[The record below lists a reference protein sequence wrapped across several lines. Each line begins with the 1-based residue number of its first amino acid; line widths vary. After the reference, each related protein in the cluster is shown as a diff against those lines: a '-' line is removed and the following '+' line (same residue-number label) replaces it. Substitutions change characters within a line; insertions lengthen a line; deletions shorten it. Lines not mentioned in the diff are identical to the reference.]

1 MRSLPTLLLLAIAL
15 LPAPLFAQEAAP
27 AAAEQS
33 IKPGINEKFLDPEL
47 DVDAWVKR
55 FEVESR
61 EIFHA
66 REDVVKALNLKPG
79 DRIADIG
86 TGTGVFIE
94 PFATAVGKDGWVY
107 GVDIAPKFVERVGK
121 LAEEK
126 GFENVTPVVCGEDDV
141 RLAPGSVDVAFICD
155 VYHHFEYPQSSLA
168 SLHKAIVPGG
178 QLILIDFNRIPGKS
192 REWTLNHVRAG
203 KEEFR
208 AEVEAA
214 GFKFVEEV
222 KIPAFKENY
231 FLRFER
237 K

>member
-1 MRSLPTLLLLAIAL
+1 MRSLLLAL
-15 LPAPLFAQEAAP
+15 LFSLLFLPPHLVAQEAATP
-27 AAAEQS
+27 SAEQS
-33 IKPGINEKFLDPEL
+33 VKPGINDNFLDPDL

-66 REDVVKALNLKPG
+66 REDVVKALHLKPG
-79 DRIADIG
+79 QRIADIG

-94 PFATAVGKDGWVY
+94 PFANAVGEDGWVY

-126 GFENVTPVVCGEDDV
+126 GLENVTPVVCGEDDV
-141 RLAPGSVDVAFICD
+141 RLAPRSIDVAFICD

-178 QLILIDFNRIPGKS
+178 QLVLIDFNRIPGKS

-214 GFKFVEEV
+214 GFEFVEEV
-222 KIPAFKENY
+222 EIPAFKENY
-231 FLRFER
+231 FLRFTR